1 MVRKTQV
8 VSSILKHD
16 SKKEKVGNNYF
27 AYFPRIFTTVSNGGV
42 FTGDCRQGGGPKN
55 QVLLRKLQ

>member
-16 SKKEKVGNNYF
+16 SKKEKVGTHCCAHF
-27 AYFPRIFTTVSNGGV
+27 ATSTTSSNGGV
-42 FTGDCRQGGGPKN
+42 FTGDCRQGPGPKN
-55 QVLLRKLQ
+55 QVLLRTLQ